1 MVLSSPQSN
10 FSDRDV
16 VNGLADADDAWKARY
31 ADKIKNAQQAV
42 LVIKPGQRVF
52 VGTACATPRALVAA
66 LEDLP
71 NPPPDV
77 ELVHFITTNAIPHDE
92 GGNARTRYRHR
103 TFFVSS
109 DIRAAVMQGAAD
121 YVPIQISL
129 VPELMARGSLP
140 INVAMIQVSPPD
152 AFGYVSLSVSVD
164 ISDPPVRKIDA
175 ARRLKANRHRNLLAV
190 MRCSFTG
197 SRAVVW

>member
-1 MVLSSPQSN
+1 MDLSSPQSN

-92 GGNARTRYRHR
+92 GGKARTRYRHR

-152 AFGYVSLSVSVD
+152 AFGYVSLGVSVD

-175 ARRLKANRHRNLLAV
+175 ARRLKAGRHRNPLAV
-190 MRCSFTG
+190 TRCSFAG